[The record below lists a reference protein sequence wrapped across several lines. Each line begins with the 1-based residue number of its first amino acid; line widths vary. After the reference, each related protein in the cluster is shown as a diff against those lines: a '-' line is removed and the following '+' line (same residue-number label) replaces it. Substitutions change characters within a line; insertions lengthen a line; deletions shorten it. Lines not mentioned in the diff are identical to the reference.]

1 MAEWVEI
8 NQALQ
13 HTLFKEIELRRE
25 ILSNMNQQEYV
36 LLIGDIGLKEE
47 LLQECNKLAGY
58 LKEIVKK
65 RGSFTRKLFDFL
77 PPSTTGKSLD
87 EVLDPLVEIEGET
100 IHLYQKVK
108 ELIDKIHGQHLRNK
122 SLHEM
127 ILREGP
133 LEMNNPA
140 IHSETVQGKKIKLIT
155 IDYPEEK

>member
-1 MAEWVEI
+1 M
-8 NQALQ
+8 
-13 HTLFKEIELRRE
+13 
-25 ILSNMNQQEYV
+25 
-36 LLIGDIGLKEE
+36 
-47 LLQECNKLAGY
+47 
-58 LKEIVKK
+58 
-65 RGSFTRKLFDFL
+65 
-77 PPSTTGKSLD
+77 D